1 MIILLVFSFSH
12 LLTQISLEVWIINNY
27 VLSLVSLML
36 PASLFQALDT
46 FNAAIV
52 APVYYVMFT
61 TLTIIASVIM
71 FKVDFLIYV
80 LGFPSD
86 ALICYLFVMQL

>member
-1 MIILLVFSFSH
+1 MI
-12 LLTQISLEVWIINNY
+12 
-27 VLSLVSLML
+27 
-36 PASLFQALDT
+36 SLFQALDT
-46 FNAAIV
+46 FSATLV

-71 FKVDFLIYV
+71 FKVDCLIHM

-86 ALICYLFVMQL
+86 AFIPYLFCMQVQRHRILNCTLSSIFCRIGLVRMRAA

>member
-1 MIILLVFSFSH
+1 M
-12 LLTQISLEVWIINNY
+12 
-27 VLSLVSLML
+27 
-36 PASLFQALDT
+36 AALFQALDT

-71 FKVDFLIYV
+71 FKVDCLIYI
-80 LGFPSD
+80 LWFSSD
-86 ALICYLFVMQL
+86 AFIGCFHAITKTWDSEFPVVFYVQCRIGLVRM